1 MIKSKPHKTIC
12 SYCGVGCG
20 ILVNQDSNGK
30 ITVEGDVDYPV
41 NKGMLCSKGMNLNY
55 VAQETSD
62 RILHPEM
69 RWSKNHPMQKVSW
82 DEALDRAAAV
92 FKSIIEKHQGTI
104 SVTSSPN
111 KGSTFRITL
120 PIRQN
125 ESADRQE

>member
-92 FKSIIEKHQGTI
+92 FKSIIEKRFYTG
-104 SVTSSPN
+104 
-111 KGSTFRITL
+111 
-120 PIRQN
+120 
-125 ESADRQE
+125 